1 VATAPPPTRP
11 VPRATGPAPTAA
23 GLPVIGS
30 LLDLRRDPLGVHLRA
45 RRDRGDVVR
54 FVAGPPGLRAV
65 FHAVYSAE
73 AAQQVLTGTDG
84 GFRKDNAFYGEL
96 RDSFGNGLLTSQDE
110 EYVRQRRVVQPLFTQ
125 RRVDGYAEAV
135 CDETDRLLDA
145 WEHTAPGTVDLVPEM
160 TRLTLRAVTRILF
173 GAEATGEMAAAIAR
187 CFPVISDYALRR
199 AYSPVSPPRHWPT
212 PANRRAAAA
221 HRDLY
226 AVCDRVIARR
236 AEEGGDVSGAPEA
249 PGAPDAPA
257 GTDLLTLLSRA
268 CHPDGS
274 PVDAREIRDQTLVF
288 LLAGHETTATSLTFA
303 LDLLARHPEAQARA
317 REEVAAVLDGR
328 RPTAADLPR
337 LPYLTMVVKETLRL
351 YPAAP
356 VFGRRSTAETVLGGH
371 HLPAGSDVYVVPFV
385 THRHPA
391 YWDRPE
397 RFDPERFTPE
407 AEAARPRYAWYPFGG
422 GPRAC
427 IGRHLSMLEAV
438 LALALVLGR
447 FDLAAPGPEVPV
459 GSAITL
465 RAEAPVPCR
474 ITARER
480 RDRAGTGR

>member
-73 AAQQVLTGTDG
+73 AVQQVLTGADG

-110 EYVRQRRVVQPLFTQ
+110 EYVRQRRLVQPLFTQ
-125 RRVDGYAEAV
+125 RRVDGYADAV
-135 CDETDRLLDA
+135 CDETDRLLDE
-145 WEHTAPGTVDLVPEM
+145 WEDAAPGTVDLVPEM
-160 TRLTLRAVTRILF
+160 TRLTLRAVTRVLF
-173 GAEATGEMAAAIAR
+173 GGAATGEMAEVIGR

-199 AYSPVSPPRHWPT
+199 AYSPVRPPRHWPT

-221 HRDLY
+221 QRDLY

-236 AEEGGDVSGAPEA
+236 AAGAEDAGGADGE
-249 PGAPDAPA
+249 APA

-268 CHPDGS
+268 THGDGS
-274 PVDAREIRDQTLVF
+274 PADAREIRDQTLVF

-303 LDLLARHPEAQARA
+303 LDLLARHPGAQARA
-317 REEVAAVLDGR
+317 REEAAAVLGGR

-356 VFGRRSTAETVLGGH
+356 VFGRRSTADTVLGGH
-371 HLPAGSDVYVVPFV
+371 PLPAGSDVYVVPFA

-391 YWDRPE
+391 YWDHPE

-447 FDLAAPGPEVPV
+447 FELAAPGPEVPV
-459 GSAITL
+459 GSAVTL

-474 ITARER
+474 ITARRGHE
-480 RDRAGTGR
+480 RAGRGR